1 MTQPGYTMDQL
12 TATAA
17 SGMRSRIESLDLLA
31 NNISNASTSGYKSD
45 REFYGLYVSADAET
59 QSTLPNI
66 ERNWIDF
73 GQGMVKDTGHPLDIA
88 LSGRGFLTADSPA
101 GPLYTRNGALRLSS
115 KGVLETEE
123 GYRVHADTPTG
134 NIQAQLGAGA
144 GNLQILK
151 DGAVMQDGQV
161 LGNLTLV
168 DWPKTDALE
177 KQSGAYFRLLDSNR
191 KPSTATGV
199 EVLQGKL
206 ESSNSSP
213 AEGAVQLVGVLR
225 QFEMLQK
232 AVGMAAE
239 MNKKAVEEVARATA

>member
-1 MTQPGYTMDQL
+1 MDQL
-12 TATAA
+12 TAMAA

-45 REFYGLYVSADAET
+45 KEFYGLYKSAEAET
-59 QSTLPNI
+59 EATLPNI

-73 GQGMVKDTGHPLDIA
+73 SQGLVRDTGGPLDVA

-115 KGVLETEE
+115 TGVLETGD
-123 GYRVHADTPTG
+123 GYPVHADTKTG
-134 NIQAQLGAGA
+134 HIQAQLGAGTGA
-144 GNLQILK
+144 LQIQK

-161 LGNLTLV
+161 LGNLTLA
-168 DWPKTDALE
+168 DWPKPEVLE
-177 KQSGAYFRLLDSNR
+177 KQAGAYFRLVDSSL
-191 KPSTATGV
+191 KPSTPAAV

-206 ESSNSSP
+206 ESSNASP
-213 AEGAVQLVGVLR
+213 AEAAVQLVGVLR

-239 MNKKAVEEVARATA
+239 MNKKAVEDVARTTA

>member
-1 MTQPGYTMDQL
+1 MDQL
-12 TATAA
+12 TAMAA

-45 REFYGLYVSADAET
+45 REFYSLYMSAEADT

-73 GQGMVKDTGHPLDIA
+73 GQGMLKDTGNTLDVA

-101 GPLYTRNGALRLSS
+101 GTLYTRNGALKLSS
-115 KGVLETEE
+115 TGVLETAD
-123 GYRVHADTPTG
+123 GYPVHADTRTG
-134 NIQAQLGAGA
+134 HIQAQLSAGAGA
-144 GNLQILK
+144 LQIQK
-151 DGAVMQDGQV
+151 DGAVLQDGQV

-168 DWPKTDALE
+168 EWSKPEALQ
-177 KQSGAYFRLLDSNR
+177 KQSGAYFRLVASSL
-191 KPSTATGV
+191 KPTTPTGV

-206 ESSNSSP
+206 ESSNASP
-213 AEGAVQLVGVLR
+213 AESAVQLVGVLR

-239 MNKKAVEEVARATA
+239 MNKKAVEEVARTTA

>member
-1 MTQPGYTMDQL
+1 MDQL

-45 REFYGLYVSADAET
+45 REFYGLYASAESET

-66 ERNWIDF
+66 ERNWIDYS
-73 GQGMVKDTGHPLDIA
+73 QGMVKDTGNPLDVA

-101 GPLYTRNGALRLSS
+101 GPLYTRNGSLRLSPA
-115 KGVLETEE
+115 GVLETAD
-123 GYRVHADTPTG
+123 GYPVHADTPTG
-134 NIQAQLGAGA
+134 HIQAQLGAGTGA
-144 GNLQILK
+144 LQIQK
-151 DGAVMQDGQV
+151 DGAVMQDGQL
-161 LGNLTLV
+161 LGTLTLA
-168 DWPKTDALE
+168 DFPKPEALE
-177 KQSGAYFRLLDSNR
+177 KQAGAYFRLTDLNL
-191 KPSTATGV
+191 KPSTPTGV
-199 EVLQGKL
+199 EVLQGRL
-206 ESSNSSP
+206 ESSNASP

-239 MNKKAVEEVARATA
+239 MNKKAVEDVARLTA

>member
-1 MTQPGYTMDQL
+1 MDQL

-45 REFYGLYVSADAET
+45 KEFYGLYASADAET
-59 QSTLPNI
+59 QTTLPNI

-73 GQGMVKDTGHPLDIA
+73 GQGIVKETGNPLDVA
-88 LSGRGFLTADSPA
+88 LAGRGFFTVDSPA
-101 GPLYTRNGALRLSS
+101 GTLYTRNGSLRLSP
-115 KGVLETEE
+115 KGVLETEA
-123 GYRVHADTPTG
+123 GYPVLADTPTG
-134 NIQAQLGAGA
+134 HIQAQVGVGT

-161 LGNLTLV
+161 LGNLTLA
-168 DWPKTDALE
+168 DWPKREVLE
-177 KQSGAYFRLLDSNR
+177 KQAGAYFRLTESGL
-191 KPSTATGV
+191 KPSTPTGV
-199 EVLQGKL
+199 EVLQGRL
-206 ESSNSSP
+206 ENSNSSP
-213 AEGAVQLVGVLR
+213 AEAAVQLVGVLR

-239 MNKKAVEEVARATA
+239 MNKKAVEDVARLTA

>member
-1 MTQPGYTMDQL
+1 MDQL

-45 REFYGLYVSADAET
+45 REFYSLYVSAEAET
-59 QSTLPNI
+59 QSTLPSI
-66 ERNWIDF
+66 DRNWIDF
-73 GQGMVKDTGHPLDIA
+73 GQGVVKDTGNQLDVA
-88 LSGRGFLTADSPA
+88 LSGRGFLTADSPT

-115 KGVLETEE
+115 KGVLETAD
-123 GYRVHADTPTG
+123 GYPVRADTQSG
-134 NIQAQLGAGA
+134 HIQAQLGAGT
-144 GNLQILK
+144 GGLQIQK

-161 LGNLTLV
+161 LGNLTLA
-168 DWPKTDALE
+168 DWANTDALQ
-177 KQSGAYFRLLDSNR
+177 KQSGAYFRLVDSSL
-191 KPSTATGV
+191 KPSAAKGV

-225 QFEMLQK
+225 QFEMLQR
-232 AVGMAAE
+232 AVGMASE
-239 MNKKAVEEVARATA
+239 MNKKAVEDVARVSA